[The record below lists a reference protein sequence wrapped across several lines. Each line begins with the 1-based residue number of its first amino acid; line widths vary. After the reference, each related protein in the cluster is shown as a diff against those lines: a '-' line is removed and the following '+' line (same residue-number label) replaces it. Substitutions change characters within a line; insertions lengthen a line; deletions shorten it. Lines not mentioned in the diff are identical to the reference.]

1 VEVAAKS
8 KFNAKAAQVDLAADA
23 TFTAQGAA
31 QAKLGSNAMV
41 EIKAALVKI
50 N

>member
-1 VEVAAKS
+1 VVAVS
-8 KFNAKAAQVDLAADA
+8 S
-23 TFTAQGAA
+23 FTAQGAA